1 MGVCTPT
8 EAGGVAVL
16 FALAVGL
23 LVYKKLRWHHVP
35 LILKETVTSTGSVM
49 LIIASAKVFGYYM
62 NCERIPQ
69 IVTQALI
76 TMTGSKY
83 MLLFVIN
90 LMLLFIC
97 MFIEGG
103 AALVIL
109 APLLVP
115 AVCSFGVDP
124 LHFGVILIVNI
135 MIGGLTPPFGSMM
148 FTVCSIVGCKFQDF
162 VKEVW
167 PFILALLVILVMVTM
182 SENVALAIPK
192 LFGYIPN
199 HHFFG

>member
-1 MGVCTPT
+1 
-8 EAGGVAVL
+8 
-16 FALAVGL
+16 
-23 LVYKKLRWHHVP
+23 YKKLKWKHIP
-35 LILKETVTSTGSVM
+35 IIIKETVISTGSVM

-62 NCERIPQ
+62 NCERLPQ
-69 IVTQALI
+69 IITQALVS
-76 TMTGSKY
+76 MTQSKY
-83 MLLFVIN
+83 LLLFVIN

-115 AVCSFGVDP
+115 AVCSFGIDP
-124 LHFGVILIVNI
+124 LHFGVIFIVNI

-148 FTVCSIVGCKFQDF
+148 FTVCSIVDCKFQDF
-162 VKEVW
+162 VKQIW
-167 PFILALLVILVMVTM
+167 PFIVALLIVLFAVTM
-182 SENVALAIPK
+182 SEDIALAIPK

-199 HHFFG
+199 HNFIIMG